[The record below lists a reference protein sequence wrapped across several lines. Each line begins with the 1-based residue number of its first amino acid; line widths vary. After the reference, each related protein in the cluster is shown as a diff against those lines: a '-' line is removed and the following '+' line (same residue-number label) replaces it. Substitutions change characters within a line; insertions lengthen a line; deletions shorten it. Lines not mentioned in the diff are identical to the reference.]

1 MYDENYNGDYNAT
14 DYNTPDYNPT
24 EPAWQPP
31 APEKPMN
38 WYKFLI
44 YFSLFASAAL
54 NAFNAYQLL
63 TGAHYDG
70 AADLVYAFYSS
81 LNLVDKVVGIA
92 SIGVAVFAIYVRQ
105 ELAKFKATGPK
116 YLQYV
121 YLANAAINIIYAV
134 GASAA
139 VGGDVSFD
147 FTSTITNVIVSVIMV
162 YANKK
167 YFDNRSEMFVN

>member
-1 MYDENYNGDYNAT
+1 MYDENYNGDYN
-14 DYNTPDYNPT
+14 TPDYNPS

-44 YFSLFASAAL
+44 FFSLFASAVL
-54 NAFNAYQLL
+54 NVFNGYQML
-63 TGAHYDG
+63 TGAQYEG

-81 LNLVDKVVGIA
+81 LSLVDKVVGLA
-92 SIGVAVFAIYVRQ
+92 LIGVAIFAIYVRQ
-105 ELAKFKATGPK
+105 ELAKFKANGPK
-116 YLQYV
+116 YLQYL
-121 YLANAAINIIYAV
+121 YLANAAINVVYAI
-134 GASAA
+134 GFSAA
-139 VGGDVSFD
+139 VGGDVELNM
-147 FTSTITNVIVSVIMV
+147 TSTITSVIVSVIMV